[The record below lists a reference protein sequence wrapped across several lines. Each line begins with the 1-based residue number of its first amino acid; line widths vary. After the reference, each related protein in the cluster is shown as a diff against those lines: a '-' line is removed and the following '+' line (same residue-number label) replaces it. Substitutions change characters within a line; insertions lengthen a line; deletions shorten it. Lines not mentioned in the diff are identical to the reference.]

1 MVQHELRYY
10 RRTLLLVKI
19 LGYRP
24 KWSQMG
30 QEAHVDGTLSE
41 HAAQALEWPRLL
53 ELLAQHAQSTIGA
66 ARCRSVSLSSDVAEA
81 CQLQQE
87 TTEMASLLEGNDPL
101 PTLVFPD
108 IREQLTRS
116 EKGGVLEP
124 GELRDCSIV
133 LTLMSEVE
141 HYAESRKAETQTLA
155 RVVKPLHVSTGLRVV
170 LRAIEGAIQL
180 DGSIK
185 DTASPELRRLT
196 HQAQGLKQEM
206 RQHLEQI
213 LHSKRYEDVLQES
226 YFAQREGRYV
236 VPVKADMRGRI
247 LGIVHDVSASG
258 ATVFLEPRE
267 LVELNNSIKVV
278 DLEIE
283 REVQRILRELT
294 ELVAS
299 RAEDIQQGI
308 EALAECDVIRARA
321 EMSRRL
327 KCHPVTLNEVG
338 RVMLKQ
344 ARHPLLLIAKDQKDQ
359 VVANDIHMDETI
371 RVLVISGPNTG
382 GKTVTLKIV
391 GLFALMVRAG
401 LHLPCAPESEMAVF
415 TDLYAD
421 IGDAQDLS
429 RDLSSFSAH
438 MTHMIRLL
446 SERAARPT
454 SNDCSAPRSLV
465 LLDEPV
471 TSTDPQEGA
480 ALAEALLCRLAELN
494 MKVVATTHYGAL
506 KELAQ
511 TTPGF
516 ANASVEFDVERLA
529 PTYRLFIGIP
539 GGSSALEIAGRLG
552 LDESILNDARK
563 RLHLD
568 NQRLD
573 ELMADLQRR
582 QRQLAEDSE
591 KAQNARQEAEQAAR
605 EAQAIRTQLE
615 QAEQEVRRGL
625 KKKLGEQF
633 QRARAEVQATVDS
646 LKREQKLIKAKE
658 SKERLRELETRTR
671 EELAPAGRPIPLE
684 QLGVGDTVE
693 ITGLGMT
700 GSLLETPQGKKR
712 VRVKVGEGEILATVS
727 NLVGL
732 AGESAPAAPAVPS
745 ERARRL
751 PTGGGLGLDEQTVV
765 DVRGQAADEALDQVV
780 AALDRAT
787 LDGTPFVRIIHG
799 HGTGRLKSVL
809 REYLKESP
817 YVAEF
822 RAGDRAEGGDGV
834 TVVKLR

>member
-1 MVQHELRYY
+1 MSATGFEQ
-10 RRTLLLVKI
+10 
-19 LGYRP
+19 
-24 KWSQMG
+24 
-30 QEAHVDGTLSE
+30 
-41 HAAQALEWPRLL
+41 AAQAVEWPRVL
-53 ELLAQHAQSTIGA
+53 EFLSQHAQSSIGV
-66 ARCRSVSLSSDVAEA
+66 ARCRTLALSGELESASRRQD
-81 CQLQQE
+81 E
-87 TTEMASLLEGNDPL
+87 TTEMVRLLGGDDPL
-101 PTLVFPD
+101 PALSFPD

-116 EKGGVLEP
+116 QKGGVLEA
-124 GELRDCSIV
+124 GELRDCTTV
-133 LTLMSEVE
+133 LTVMAEVE
-141 HYAESRKAETQTLA
+141 RYAESHQREIQALIGLLE
-155 RVVKPLHVSTGLRVV
+155 PLHVTKSLNGL
-170 LRAIEGAIQL
+170 LRAIEGAIQS

-185 DTASPELRRLT
+185 DTASSELRRLT
-196 HQAQGLKQEM
+196 HHAQELKHEM
-206 RQHLEQI
+206 REKLEQI

-236 VPVKADMRGRI
+236 VPVKTDMRGRMP
-247 LGIVHDVSASG
+247 GIVHDVSASG

-278 DLEIE
+278 DLEVE
-283 REVQRILRELT
+283 REVQRILRDLT
-294 ELVAS
+294 GLVAAKANEIS
-299 RAEDIQQGI
+299 RGI
-308 EALAECDVIRARA
+308 EVLAECDVIKAKA

-327 KCHPVTLNEVG
+327 TCNPVALNEKG
-338 RVMLKQ
+338 RVLLKQ
-344 ARHPLLLIAKDQKDQ
+344 ARHPLLLLTKDH
-359 VVANDIHMDETI
+359 VIANDVLMDEAI

-401 LHLPCAPESEMAVF
+401 LHLPCASESEMAIF

-438 MTHMIRLL
+438 MTQMIHLL
-446 SERAARPT
+446 SESVAGPT
-454 SNDCSAPRSLV
+454 PSATFSARSLV

-529 PTYRLFIGIP
+529 PTYRLFMGIP

-552 LDESILNDARK
+552 MDQAILTDARK
-563 RLHLD
+563 RLRRED
-568 NQRLD
+568 QRLD
-573 ELMADLQRR
+573 ELMADLQRK
-582 QRQLAEDSE
+582 QHQLIDDHE
-591 KAQNARQEAEQAAR
+591 KARQARQEAEQAAR
-605 EAQAIRTQLE
+605 DAQVIRAQLEEAQ
-615 QAEQEVRRGL
+615 QEARRGL

-633 QRARAEVQATVDS
+633 QRARAEVQATVDA

-658 SKERLRELETRTR
+658 AKQRLGELEVKTRQ
-671 EELAPAGRPIPLE
+671 ELAPIHDAIPVE
-684 QLGVGDTVE
+684 QLTVGDAVE
-693 ITGLGMT
+693 IVGLGMS
-700 GSLLETPQGKKR
+700 GSLLDSPQGKKR
-712 VRVKVGEGEILATVS
+712 VRVKVGEGEVLASVS
-727 NLVGL
+727 SLIGI
-732 AGESAPAAPAVPS
+732 ARESNAMPAQPVSSASGP
-745 ERARRL
+745 RRVSMSH
-751 PTGGGLGLDEQTVV
+751 GLGLDEQTVV
-765 DVRGQAADEALDQVV
+765 DVRGQATDEALDQVI

-787 LDGTPFVRIIHG
+787 LDGAPYLRIIHG
-799 HGTGRLKSVL
+799 HGTGRLKSVV
-809 REYLKESP
+809 REYLKDSP

-834 TVVKLR
+834 TVARIR